1 MACVFFCSSAKPA
14 LCLIPDIPPHF
25 VCEFALQKIN
35 NDFSRGIIV
44 RAAFALKLPFGLTF
58 WVNYTAE

>member
-1 MACVFFCSSAKPA
+1 MPSHRDGMRFLLEFIEPA

-35 NDFSRGIIV
+35 NDFREGLSR
-44 RAAFALKLPFGLTF
+44 ADPLP
-58 WVNYTAE
+58 